1 MSSSETPAAS
11 HRPNRRGAALLVALS
26 VAVLAGGCFRPLYA
40 ENTASTVGGSVRSAL
55 RAIDFPEIKGL
66 IGHYL
71 RNELVFEFD
80 GGNEPDAPKT
90 MKFET
95 GLSDSVEVVSVD
107 YANGRA
113 DSAVLNVTATWKVT
127 RIGSGEVLS
136 SGTNSVREPY
146 ERSSQRFAV
155 IRAARDA
162 QIRAAKNLAGL
173 IRGQISADLTR

>member
-1 MSSSETPAAS
+1 MSSSEIPACTP
-11 HRPNRRGAALLVALS
+11 RRIALIALLGASL
-26 VAVLAGGCFRPLYA
+26 LAGGCFRPLYA

-55 RAIDFPEIKGL
+55 RAVDLPEIKGL

-71 RNELVFEFD
+71 RNELAFEFD

-90 MKFET
+90 LRFEAS
-95 GLSDSVEVVSVD
+95 LSDSVEVVSVD

-127 RIGSGEVLS
+127 KIGSSEVVS

-155 IRAARDA
+155 IRASRDA
-162 QIRAAKNLAGL
+162 QIRAAKNLASL

>member
-1 MSSSETPAAS
+1 MSSSEIPAS
-11 HRPNRRGAALLVALS
+11 RPNRRRVALLAALGIA
-26 VAVLAGGCFRPLYA
+26 ALAGGCFRPLYA

-55 RAIDFPEIKGL
+55 RAIEFPEIKGL

-80 GGNEPDAPKT
+80 GGNEPDAAKT

-95 GLSDSVEVVSVD
+95 TLADSVEVVSVD

-113 DSAVLNVTATWKVT
+113 DSAVLNVTATWRVT
-127 RIGSGEVLS
+127 KIAGGEVVS

-155 IRAARDA
+155 VRAARDA